1 MIVPDCIL
9 LSNDD
14 GVDAEGLKVL
24 SKIAHHLSRDVTIC
38 APLNEQSGAGHSLSL
53 RRPLRLHK
61 RGPKKYA
68 IDGTPTDSV
77 LLAVNKVMVKRKPSL
92 LLSGV
97 NRGAN
102 LGEDVTYSGTIAA
115 AMEGALLGI
124 PSVAL
129 SMTATYG
136 SAVKWQTPLRHG
148 EAVLRWLLGL
158 GWPVGIVIN
167 VNFPDCLPEQVKGIR
182 VTHQGF
188 RKIGDHLGERNDLYG
203 EPYYWLAPL
212 REEKSSDPEADIY
225 AVQQNY
231 ISVTPL
237 SLDLTARS
245 EMQRLQEA
253 ANNDLPRLPAAKP

>member
-1 MIVPDCIL
+1 MTPAKIL

-14 GVDAEGLKVL
+14 GIEAEGLKVL
-24 SKIAHHLSRDVTIC
+24 TKIAHHLSKDVTIC
-38 APLNEQSGAGHSLSL
+38 APLSEQSGAGHSLSL

-61 RGPKKYA
+61 RGAKRYA

-77 LLAVNKVMVKRKPSL
+77 LLAVNKVMTRQRPTL

-97 NRGAN
+97 NRGGN

-124 PSVAL
+124 PSIAL
-129 SMTATYG
+129 SMCANYG
-136 SAVKWQTPLRHG
+136 SAVKWQTPLKHG
-148 EAVLRWLLGL
+148 EAVIRWLLEL
-158 GWPVGIVIN
+158 GWPVATVMNI
-167 VNFPDCLPEQVKGIR
+167 NFPDCLPHEVKGVR

-188 RKIGDHLGERNDLYG
+188 RKIGDHLGERTDLYG

-212 REEKSSDPEADIY
+212 REERSNDPESDIY
-225 AVQQNY
+225 AVQQNF

-237 SLDLTARS
+237 SLDLTARP
-245 EMQRLQEA
+245 EMSRLQKSVSPSLSLAPE
-253 ANNDLPRLPAAKP
+253 KP

>member
-1 MIVPDCIL
+1 MILPTRIL

-14 GVDAEGLKVL
+14 GIDAEGLKVL
-24 SKIAHHLSRDVTIC
+24 RKIAHHLTDDITIC
-38 APLNEQSGAGHSLSL
+38 APLSEQSGAGHSLSL

-61 RGPKKYA
+61 RGAKKYA

-77 LLAVNKVMVKRKPSL
+77 LLAVNKVMAKRKPTL

-97 NRGAN
+97 NRGGN

-129 SMTATYG
+129 SMSASYG

-148 EAVLRWLLGL
+148 EAVLRWLMGL
-158 GWPVGIVIN
+158 GWPVDIVMN
-167 VNFPDCLPEQVKGIR
+167 VNFPDCLPDQVKGIR

-188 RKIGDHLGERNDLYG
+188 RKIGDHLGERTDLYG
-203 EPYYWLAPL
+203 EPYFWLAPL
-212 REEKSSDPEADIY
+212 REEKSSDPEADIF

-237 SLDLTARS
+237 SLDLTARA
-245 EMQRLQEA
+245 EMQRLHQA
-253 ANNDLPRLPAAKP
+253 SPSMPSFPAAKP